1 MQILNY
7 RSDNTRLRKEQFDS
21 KAKMMELK
29 LAVAEMKEKS
39 SGSAL
44 QRAGAEATGSG
55 RQISSQQAAM

>member
-55 RQISSQQAAM
+55 R

>member
-44 QRAGAEATGSG
+44 
-55 RQISSQQAAM
+55 